1 MIRLVTI
8 EREYA
13 CGAAEVAKL
22 VAERKGWKLWD
33 QLLTDEIARL
43 MDCESSA
50 VQAREERRDP
60 LYYRMF
66 KSFLRG
72 SFEGTL
78 NAPRLKLVDAECIRE
93 MSERLV
99 RQLADLGNAVI
110 VGRGS
115 AYYLGDR
122 RDAFHVFL
130 YAPFEHKVRRLESAG
145 KPEKEAIELVESVDR
160 ERSAFIKQKFNIEW
174 PSRPFFDVMVNTA
187 MGIEASA
194 EIILES
200 AAAFEKHSIASM
212 PKSAS

>member
-1 MIRLVTI
+1 MIRLITI

-13 CGAAEVAKL
+13 SGAAEVAKL

-43 MDCESSA
+43 MDCESS
-50 VQAREERRDP
+50 VVEAREERRDP
-60 LYYRMF
+60 LHYRMF

-72 SFEGTL
+72 SFEGSL
-78 NAPRLKLVDAECIRE
+78 NAPRLKLVDAKCIRE

-99 RQLADLGNAVI
+99 RQVADIGNAVI

-115 AYYLGDR
+115 AYYLSER

-145 KPEKEAIELVESVDR
+145 KPEKEALELAESVDQ
-160 ERSAFIKQKFNIEW
+160 ERSAFIKQHFNIEW
-174 PSRPFFDVMVNTA
+174 PARAFFDVMVNTA
-187 MGIEASA
+187 IGIETSA
-194 EIILES
+194 EIILDS
-200 AAAFEKHSIASM
+200 VAAFEKQSLTR
-212 PKSAS
+212 SAV